1 MHPNDCLEPSP
12 MTVVCPLARLAG
24 GRRGSVCLALA
35 LLWLV
40 LTGCGCASVNPHWN
54 EAPPDVRVSGWQFFS
69 PRDYPEELATWH

>member
-1 MHPNDCLEPSP
+1 MAHRYTRDVRHDGL
-12 MTVVCPLARLAG
+12 G
-24 GRRGSVCLALA
+24 KYLALA
-35 LLWLV
+35 FLWLV